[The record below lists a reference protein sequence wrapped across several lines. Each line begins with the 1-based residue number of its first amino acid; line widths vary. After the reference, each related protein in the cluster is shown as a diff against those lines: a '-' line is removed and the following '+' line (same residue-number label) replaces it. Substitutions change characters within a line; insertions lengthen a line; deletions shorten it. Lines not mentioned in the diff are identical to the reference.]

1 MAIHKRDSERYVLSF
16 VLFLP
21 VAGSNRAY
29 LDPPKGSVSST
40 IDLFGGMAN
49 IRDRASANLYKSQYD
64 FDLDLTHLIGFANDG
79 HLALTPCSFG
89 AIAWLSPLSLV
100 SLSTDG
106 VAIPKLY
113 TLCKY

>member
-16 VLFLP
+16 VLFPP
-21 VAGSNRAY
+21 VAGSNRTY

-89 AIAWLSPLSLV
+89 AMAFLSPLSLV